1 MESIY
6 SIPDLIMTQDGSYT
20 LYSKEHGVT
29 YHSRYGAI
37 QESNHVFVDSG
48 LLPVIKKKEKIS
60 ILELGF
66 GTGLNVLLTWK
77 NIVDKYTVHVDY
89 HSFDVF
95 PLPDDLLNACVYEDH
110 LKIPATISKN
120 ILTSEWDRL
129 IKVDSRFTLTKHNK
143 DILEETLPDNY
154 FDIVYFDA
162 FSPESQPELWSTS
175 LFEKIHKSM
184 AKEAILVTYCAKGE
198 VKRILKKIGFTLESL
213 PGPPGKREMTRAT
226 KNDI

>member
-1 MESIY
+1 MESLF

-20 LYSKEHGVT
+20 LYSKEHEVT

-37 QESNHVFVDSG
+37 QESNHVFIHSG
-48 LLPVIKKKEKIS
+48 LLPHLKKQDKIS

-77 NIVDKYTVHVDY
+77 NIVDIDTVHVDY
-89 HSFDVF
+89 HSFDVY
-95 PLPDDLLNACVYEDH
+95 PLPEDLLNACVYEDH
-110 LKIPATISKN
+110 LKIPTSISKN
-120 ILTSEWDRL
+120 ILTSDWDKL
-129 IKVDSRFTLTKHNK
+129 IEVDSRFKLTEHNK
-143 DILEETLPDNY
+143 DILEETLTDNY

-162 FSPESQPELWSTS
+162 FSPESQPELWSAS
-175 LFEKIHKSM
+175 LFEKIYESM
-184 AKEAILVTYCAKGE
+184 TGQAVLVTYCAKGE

-226 KNDI
+226 KL

>member
-1 MESIY
+1 MESIF
-6 SIPDLIMTQDGSYT
+6 SIPDLVMTQDGSYT
-20 LYSKEHGVT
+20 LYSKDHGVT
-29 YHSRYGAI
+29 YHSKYGAI

-48 LLPVIKKKEKIS
+48 LLPVLKKKDKIS

-77 NIVDKYTVHVDY
+77 NMVDKGTVLVDY

-95 PLPDDLLNACVYEDH
+95 PLPEDLLKACVYEDH
-110 LKIPATISKN
+110 LKIPKSISKS
-120 ILTSEWDRL
+120 ILISEWDKL
-129 IKVDSRFTLTKHNK
+129 IEVDSRFTLTKHNK

-162 FSPESQPELWSTS
+162 FSPESQPELWSVS

-184 AKEAILVTYCAKGE
+184 TNEAVLVTYCAKGE
-198 VKRILKKIGFTLESL
+198 VKRILKKIGFSLESL

-226 KNDI
+226 KG

>member
-1 MESIY
+1 MESLF

-20 LYSKEHGVT
+20 LFSKEHAVT

-48 LLPVIKKKEKIS
+48 LLPVLKKQDKIS

-77 NIVDKYTVHVDY
+77 NIVDIDTVHVDY
-89 HSFDVF
+89 HSFDVY
-95 PLPDDLLNACVYEDH
+95 PLPEDLLNACVYEDR
-110 LKIPATISKN
+110 LKIPTTISKN
-120 ILTSEWDRL
+120 ILTSDWDKL
-129 IKVDSRFTLTKHNK
+129 IEVDSRFTLTKHNK

-175 LFEKIHKSM
+175 LFEKIHESM
-184 AKEAILVTYCAKGE
+184 TNEAILVTYCAKGE

-226 KNDI
+226 KRL

>member
-1 MESIY
+1 MESLF

-20 LYSKEHGVT
+20 LYSKEHEVT

-37 QESNHVFVDSG
+37 QESNHVFIHSG
-48 LLPVIKKKEKIS
+48 LLPHLKKQDKIS

-77 NIVDKYTVHVDY
+77 NIVDIDTVHVDY
-89 HSFDVF
+89 HSFDVY
-95 PLPDDLLNACVYEDH
+95 PLPEDLLNACVYEDH
-110 LKIPATISKN
+110 LKIPTSISKN
-120 ILTSEWDRL
+120 ILTSDWDKL
-129 IKVDSRFTLTKHNK
+129 IEVDSRFKLTKHNK
-143 DILEETLPDNY
+143 DILEETLTDNY

-162 FSPESQPELWSTS
+162 FSPESQPELWSAS
-175 LFEKIHKSM
+175 LFEKIYESM
-184 AKEAILVTYCAKGE
+184 TGQAVLVTYCAKGE

-226 KNDI
+226 KL

>member
-20 LYSKEHGVT
+20 LYSKDHEVT

-37 QESNHVFVDSG
+37 QESNHVFINSG
-48 LLPVIKKKEKIS
+48 LLPILKKQIKIS

-77 NIVDKYTVHVDY
+77 NSSDIEKASIDF

-120 ILTSEWDRL
+120 ILTSEWDKL
-129 IKVDSRFTLTKHNK
+129 INVDHNSGW
-143 DILEETLPDNY
+143 D
-154 FDIVYFDA
+154 
-162 FSPESQPELWSTS
+162 SG
-175 LFEKIHKSM
+175 EKASK
-184 AKEAILVTYCAKGE
+184 
-198 VKRILKKIGFTLESL
+198 
-213 PGPPGKREMTRAT
+213 
-226 KNDI
+226 

>member
-1 MESIY
+1 MESLF
-6 SIPDLIMTQDGSYT
+6 SIPDLVMTQDGSYT
-20 LYSKEHGVT
+20 LYSKDHRVT
-29 YHSRYGAI
+29 YHSKYGAI

-48 LLPVIKKKEKIS
+48 LLPVLKKQDKIS

-77 NIVDKYTVHVDY
+77 NIVDIDTVHVDY
-89 HSFDVF
+89 HSFDVY
-95 PLPDDLLNACVYEDH
+95 PLPEDLLNACVYDDR
-110 LKIPATISKN
+110 LKIPTTISKN
-120 ILTSEWDRL
+120 ILTSDWDKL
-129 IKVDSRFTLTKHNK
+129 IEVDSRFTLTKHNK

-162 FSPESQPELWSTS
+162 FSPESQPELWSIS
-175 LFEKIHKSM
+175 LFEKIHESM
-184 AKEAILVTYCAKGE
+184 TNEAILVTYCAKGE

-226 KNDI
+226 KKL

>member
-1 MESIY
+1 MESIF
-6 SIPDLIMTQDGSYT
+6 SIPDLVMTQDGSYT
-20 LYSKEHGVT
+20 LYSKDHGVT
-29 YHSRYGAI
+29 YHSKYGAI

-48 LLPVIKKKEKIS
+48 LLPVLKKKDKIS

-77 NIVDKYTVHVDY
+77 NMVDKGTVLVDY

-95 PLPDDLLNACVYEDH
+95 PLPEELLNACVYEDH
-110 LKIPATISKN
+110 LKIPSTISKN
-120 ILTSEWDRL
+120 ILISEWDKL
-129 IKVDSRFTLTKHNK
+129 IEVDSRFTLTKHNK

-162 FSPESQPELWSTS
+162 FSPESQPELWSAS
-175 LFEKIHKSM
+175 LFEKIYESM
-184 AKEAILVTYCAKGE
+184 TNEAFLVTYCAKGE

-226 KNDI
+226 KG

>member
-1 MESIY
+1 MESIF
-6 SIPDLIMTQDGSYT
+6 SIPDLVMTQDGSYT
-20 LYSKEHGVT
+20 LYSKDHRVT
-29 YHSRYGAI
+29 YHSKYGAI

-48 LLPVIKKKEKIS
+48 LLPVLKQKDKIS

-77 NIVDKYTVHVDY
+77 NIVEKETVHVNY

-95 PLPDDLLNACVYEDH
+95 PLPEDLLNACVYEDH
-110 LKIPATISKN
+110 LKIPKSISKS
-120 ILTSEWDRL
+120 ILTSEWDKL
-129 IKVDSRFTLTKHNK
+129 VEVDSRFILTKHNK
-143 DILEETLPDNY
+143 DILKETLSDNY

-162 FSPESQPELWSTS
+162 FSPESQPELWSIS
-175 LFEKIHKSM
+175 LFEKIYESM
-184 AKEAILVTYCAKGE
+184 TNEAVLVTYCAKGE

-226 KNDI
+226 KRR

>member
-6 SIPDLIMTQDGSYT
+6 SIPDLVMTQDGSYT

-37 QESNHVFVDSG
+37 QESNHVFIYSG
-48 LLPVIKKKEKIS
+48 LLPLLKKQDKIS

-77 NIVDKYTVHVDY
+77 NMADRDKASIDY

-95 PLPDDLLNACVYEDH
+95 PLPKDILNACAYNEW
-110 LKIPATISKN
+110 LQIPAEISEN
-120 ILTSEWDRL
+120 ILMSEWDK
-129 IKVDSRFTLTKHNK
+129 IIEVDSSFNLTKYYK
-143 DILEETLPDNY
+143 DILTTNLPKNY
-154 FDIVYFDA
+154 FDIIYFDA
-162 FSPESQPELWSTS
+162 FSPESQPELWSTN
-175 LFEKIHKSM
+175 LFEKIYGSM
-184 AKEAILVTYCAKGE
+184 TDQAVLVTYCAKGE
-198 VKRILKKIGFTLESL
+198 VKRILKKIGFSLESL

-226 KNDI
+226 KLG

>member
-48 LLPVIKKKEKIS
+48 LLPVLKKQDKIS

-77 NIVDKYTVHVDY
+77 NIVDIDTVHVDY
-89 HSFDVF
+89 HSFDVY
-95 PLPDDLLNACVYEDH
+95 PLPEDLLNACVYEDH
-110 LKIPATISKN
+110 LKIPTPISKN
-120 ILTSEWDRL
+120 ILTSDWDKL
-129 IKVDSRFTLTKHNK
+129 IEVDSRFTLTKHNK

-162 FSPESQPELWSTS
+162 FSPESQPELWSIS
-175 LFEKIHKSM
+175 LFEKIHESM
-184 AKEAILVTYCAKGE
+184 TKEAILVTYCAKGE

-226 KNDI
+226 KRL

>member
-20 LYSKEHGVT
+20 LYSKDHGVT

-48 LLPVIKKKEKIS
+48 LLPVLKKKEKFS
-60 ILELGF
+60 ILEIGF

-77 NIVDKYTVHVDY
+77 NIVDKNTVHVDY
-89 HSFDVF
+89 HSFDVY

-120 ILTSEWDRL
+120 ILSSEWDNL
-129 IKVDSRFTLTKHNK
+129 IFRSRAVASRTRKTSSSNGFTGVYKEHNK
-143 DILEETLPDNY
+143 FRSVISLSGKSKHLGMFKTAEEAAKAFNEMSKKLYGDEGKQNILD
-154 FDIVYFDA
+154 
-162 FSPESQPELWSTS
+162 
-175 LFEKIHKSM
+175 
-184 AKEAILVTYCAKGE
+184 
-198 VKRILKKIGFTLESL
+198 
-213 PGPPGKREMTRAT
+213 
-226 KNDI
+226 

>member
-20 LYSKEHGVT
+20 LYSKEYGVT

-37 QESNHVFVDSG
+37 QESNHVFIHSG
-48 LLPVIKKKEKIS
+48 LLPLLKKQDKIS

-77 NIVDKYTVHVDY
+77 NIADIEKASIDY

-95 PLPDDLLNACVYEDH
+95 PLPKDVLNACAYNEW
-110 LKIPATISKN
+110 LQIPVEISQN
-120 ILTSEWDRL
+120 ILMSEWDKI
-129 IKVDSRFTLTKHNK
+129 IKVDSSFNLKKSFK
-143 DILEETLPDNY
+143 DILTENLPKNY
-154 FDIVYFDA
+154 FDIIYFDA

-175 LFEKIHKSM
+175 LFEKIYESM
-184 AKEAILVTYCAKGE
+184 TNQAVLVTYCAKGE
-198 VKRILKKIGFTLESL
+198 VKRILKKIGFSLESL

-226 KNDI
+226 KL

>member
-1 MESIY
+1 MESLF

-20 LYSKEHGVT
+20 LYSKEHEVT

-37 QESNHVFVDSG
+37 QESNHVFIHSG
-48 LLPVIKKKEKIS
+48 LLPHLKKQDKIS

-77 NIVDKYTVHVDY
+77 NIVDIDTVHVDY
-89 HSFDVF
+89 HSFDVY
-95 PLPDDLLNACVYEDH
+95 PLPEDLLNACVYEDH
-110 LKIPATISKN
+110 LKIPTSISKN
-120 ILTSEWDRL
+120 ILTSDWDKL
-129 IKVDSRFTLTKHNK
+129 IEVDSRFKLTKHNK
-143 DILEETLPDNY
+143 DILEETLIDNY

-162 FSPESQPELWSTS
+162 FSPESQPELWSAS
-175 LFEKIHKSM
+175 LFEKIYESM
-184 AKEAILVTYCAKGE
+184 TGQAVLVTYCAKGE

-226 KNDI
+226 KL

>member
-1 MESIY
+1 MESLF

-20 LYSKEHGVT
+20 LYSKEHEVT

-37 QESNHVFVDSG
+37 QESNHVFIHSG
-48 LLPVIKKKEKIS
+48 LLPHLKKQDKIS

-77 NIVDKYTVHVDY
+77 NIVDIDTVHVDY
-89 HSFDVF
+89 HSFDVY
-95 PLPDDLLNACVYEDH
+95 PLPEDVLNACVYEDH
-110 LKIPATISKN
+110 LKIPTSISKN
-120 ILTSEWDRL
+120 ILTSDWDKL
-129 IKVDSRFTLTKHNK
+129 IEVDSRFTLTKHNK
-143 DILEETLPDNY
+143 DILEEALPDNY

-162 FSPESQPELWSTS
+162 FSPESQPELWSAS
-175 LFEKIHKSM
+175 LFEKIYESM
-184 AKEAILVTYCAKGE
+184 TGQAVLVTYCAKGE

-226 KNDI
+226 KL

>member
-1 MESIY
+1 MESLF

-20 LYSKEHGVT
+20 LYSKEHEVT

-37 QESNHVFVDSG
+37 QESNHVFIHSG
-48 LLPVIKKKEKIS
+48 LLPHLKKQDKIS

-77 NIVDKYTVHVDY
+77 NIVDIDTVHVDY
-89 HSFDVF
+89 HSFDVY
-95 PLPDDLLNACVYEDH
+95 PLPEDLLNACVYEDH
-110 LKIPATISKN
+110 LKIPTSISKN
-120 ILTSEWDRL
+120 ILTSDWDKL
-129 IKVDSRFTLTKHNK
+129 IEVDSRFTLTKHNK
-143 DILEETLPDNY
+143 DILEETLTDNY

-162 FSPESQPELWSTS
+162 FSPESQPELWSAS
-175 LFEKIHKSM
+175 LFEKIYESM
-184 AKEAILVTYCAKGE
+184 TGQAVLVTYCAKGE

-226 KNDI
+226 KL

>member
-1 MESIY
+1 MESLF

-20 LYSKEHGVT
+20 LYSKEHEVT

-37 QESNHVFVDSG
+37 QESNHVFIHSG
-48 LLPVIKKKEKIS
+48 LLPHLKKQDKIS

-77 NIVDKYTVHVDY
+77 NIMDIDTVHVDY
-89 HSFDVF
+89 HSFDVY
-95 PLPDDLLNACVYEDH
+95 PLPEDLLNACVYEDH
-110 LKIPATISKN
+110 LKIPTSISKN
-120 ILTSEWDRL
+120 ILTSDWDKL
-129 IKVDSRFTLTKHNK
+129 IEVDSRFTLTKHNK
-143 DILEETLPDNY
+143 DILEETLTDNY

-162 FSPESQPELWSTS
+162 FSPESQPELWSAS
-175 LFEKIHKSM
+175 LFEKIYESM
-184 AKEAILVTYCAKGE
+184 TGQAVLVTYCAKGE

-226 KNDI
+226 KL

>member
-37 QESNHVFVDSG
+37 QESNHVFINSG
-48 LLPVIKKKEKIS
+48 FLPVLKKQVKLS

-77 NIVDKYTVHVDY
+77 NSTDIENTRIDY

-95 PLPDDLLNACVYEDH
+95 PLPNRILNDCAYKEW
-110 LKIPATISKN
+110 LQIPTQISEN
-120 ILTSEWDRL
+120 ILMSDWNK
-129 IKVDSRFTLTKHNK
+129 IIAVDSSFNLTKYHK
-143 DILEETLPDNY
+143 DILKENLPKNY
-154 FDIVYFDA
+154 FDIIYFDA
-162 FSPESQPELWSTS
+162 FSPESQPELWSIS
-175 LFEKIHKSM
+175 LFEKIYESM
-184 AKEAILVTYCAKGE
+184 TEEAVLVTYCAKGE
-198 VKRILKKIGFTLESL
+198 VKRILKKIGFSLESL

-226 KNDI
+226 KR

>member
-1 MESIY
+1 MEAIY

-37 QESNHVFVDSG
+37 QESNHVFINSG
-48 LLPVIKKKEKIS
+48 FLPVLKKQVKIS

-77 NIVDKYTVHVDY
+77 NSTDTEKTIIDY

-95 PLPDDLLNACVYEDH
+95 PLPNRILNDCAYKEW
-110 LKIPATISKN
+110 LQIPTEISEN
-120 ILTSEWDRL
+120 ILMSDWNKV
-129 IKVDSRFTLTKHNK
+129 IAVDSSFSLTKYHK
-143 DILEETLPDNY
+143 DILKENLPKNY
-154 FDIVYFDA
+154 FDIIYFDA
-162 FSPESQPELWSTS
+162 FSPESQPELWSIS
-175 LFEKIHKSM
+175 LFEKIYESM
-184 AKEAILVTYCAKGE
+184 TEEAVLVTYCAKGE
-198 VKRILKKIGFTLESL
+198 VKRILKKIGFSLESL

-226 KNDI
+226 KR

>member
-1 MESIY
+1 MEALFSV
-6 SIPDLIMTQDGSYT
+6 PDLVMTQDGSYT
-20 LYSKEHGVT
+20 LYSKDHRVT
-29 YHSRYGAI
+29 YHSKYGAI

-48 LLPVIKKKEKIS
+48 LLPVIRKQENIS

-77 NIVDKYTVHVDY
+77 NIINLGAIHIDY

-95 PLPDDLLNACVYEDH
+95 PLPEDLLNACVYEDR
-110 LKIPATISKN
+110 LKIPEAISNN
-120 ILTSEWDRL
+120 ILKSDWDEK

-143 DILEETLPDNY
+143 DILKETLPRNY

-162 FSPESQPELWSTS
+162 FSPESQPELWSVS
-175 LFEKIHKSM
+175 LFEEIHKSM
-184 AKEAILVTYCAKGE
+184 KNEAILVTYCAKGE

-226 KNDI
+226 KRG

>member
-1 MESIY
+1 MESLF
-6 SIPDLIMTQDGSYT
+6 SIPDLVMTQDGSYT
-20 LYSKEHGVT
+20 LYSKDHRVT
-29 YHSRYGAI
+29 YHSKYGAI

-48 LLPVIKKKEKIS
+48 LLPVLKKQDKIS

-77 NIVDKYTVHVDY
+77 NIVDIDTVNVDY
-89 HSFDVF
+89 HSFDVY
-95 PLPDDLLNACVYEDH
+95 PLPEDLLNACVYEDH
-110 LKIPATISKN
+110 LKIPTTISKN
-120 ILTSEWDRL
+120 ILTSDWDKL
-129 IKVDSRFTLTKHNK
+129 IEIDSRFTLTKHNK

-162 FSPESQPELWSTS
+162 FSPESQPELWSIS
-175 LFEKIHKSM
+175 LFEKIHESM
-184 AKEAILVTYCAKGE
+184 KNEAILVTYCAKGE

-226 KNDI
+226 KRL

>member
-1 MESIY
+1 MESLF

-20 LYSKEHGVT
+20 LYSKEHEVT

-37 QESNHVFVDSG
+37 QESNHVFIHSG
-48 LLPVIKKKEKIS
+48 LLPHLKKQDKIS

-77 NIVDKYTVHVDY
+77 NIMDIDTVHVDY
-89 HSFDVF
+89 HSFDVY
-95 PLPDDLLNACVYEDH
+95 PLPEDLLNACVYEDH
-110 LKIPATISKN
+110 LKIPNSISKN
-120 ILTSEWDRL
+120 ILTSDWDKL
-129 IKVDSRFTLTKHNK
+129 IEVDSRFTLTKHNK

-162 FSPESQPELWSTS
+162 FSPESQPELWSIS
-175 LFEKIHKSM
+175 LFEKIHESM
-184 AKEAILVTYCAKGE
+184 TNEAILVTYCAKGE

-226 KNDI
+226 KRL

>member
-20 LYSKEHGVT
+20 LYSKDHEVT

-37 QESNHVFVDSG
+37 QESNHVFINSG
-48 LLPVIKKKEKIS
+48 LLPILKKQIKIS

-77 NIVDKYTVHVDY
+77 NSSDIEKASIDF

-95 PLPDDLLNACVYEDH
+95 PLPKRILDACAYKEC
-110 LKIPATISKN
+110 LQIPTEISEKILMSD
-120 ILTSEWDRL
+120 WDKD
-129 IKVDSRFTLTKHNK
+129 IEVDSRFSLTKYHK
-143 DILEETLPDNY
+143 DILKENLPKNY
-154 FDIVYFDA
+154 FDIIYFDA
-162 FSPESQPELWSTS
+162 FSPESQPELWSIS
-175 LFEKIHKSM
+175 LFEKIYESM
-184 AKEAILVTYCAKGE
+184 TEKAVLVTYCAKGE
-198 VKRILKKIGFTLESL
+198 VKRILKKIGFSLESL

-226 KNDI
+226 KS

>member
-1 MESIY
+1 MKSLF

-20 LYSKEHGVT
+20 LYSKEHEVT

-37 QESNHVFVDSG
+37 QESNHVFIHSG
-48 LLPVIKKKEKIS
+48 LLPHLKKQDKIS

-77 NIVDKYTVHVDY
+77 NIVDIDTVHVDY
-89 HSFDVF
+89 HSFDVY
-95 PLPDDLLNACVYEDH
+95 PLPEDLLNACVYEDH
-110 LKIPATISKN
+110 LKIPTSISKN
-120 ILTSEWDRL
+120 ILTSDWDKL
-129 IKVDSRFTLTKHNK
+129 IEVDSRFKLTKHNK
-143 DILEETLPDNY
+143 DILEETLTDNY

-162 FSPESQPELWSTS
+162 FSPESQPELWSAS
-175 LFEKIHKSM
+175 LFEKIYESM
-184 AKEAILVTYCAKGE
+184 TGQAVLVTYCAKGE

-226 KNDI
+226 KL

>member
-1 MESIY
+1 MESLF

-20 LYSKEHGVT
+20 LYSKEHEVT

-37 QESNHVFVDSG
+37 QESNHVFIHSG
-48 LLPVIKKKEKIS
+48 LLPHLKKQDKIS

-77 NIVDKYTVHVDY
+77 NIMDIDTVHVDY
-89 HSFDVF
+89 HSFDVY
-95 PLPDDLLNACVYEDH
+95 PLPEDLLNACVYKDH
-110 LKIPATISKN
+110 LKIPTSISKN
-120 ILTSEWDRL
+120 ILTSDWDKL
-129 IKVDSRFTLTKHNK
+129 IEVDSRFTLTKHNK
-143 DILEETLPDNY
+143 DILEETLTDNY

-162 FSPESQPELWSTS
+162 FSPESQPELWSAS
-175 LFEKIHKSM
+175 LFEKIYESM
-184 AKEAILVTYCAKGE
+184 TGQAVLVTYCAKGE

-226 KNDI
+226 KL

>member
-1 MESIY
+1 MESLF
-6 SIPDLIMTQDGSYT
+6 SIPDLVMTQDGSYT
-20 LYSKEHGVT
+20 LYSKDHRVT
-29 YHSRYGAI
+29 YHSKYGAI

-48 LLPVIKKKEKIS
+48 LLPVLKKQDKIS

-77 NIVDKYTVHVDY
+77 NIVDIDTVNVDY
-89 HSFDVF
+89 HSFDVY
-95 PLPDDLLNACVYEDH
+95 PLPEDLLNACVYEDH
-110 LKIPATISKN
+110 LKIPTTISKN
-120 ILTSEWDRL
+120 ILTSDWDKL
-129 IKVDSRFTLTKHNK
+129 IEVDSRFTLTKHNK

-162 FSPESQPELWSTS
+162 FSPESQPELWSIS
-175 LFEKIHKSM
+175 LFEKIHESM
-184 AKEAILVTYCAKGE
+184 TNEAILVTYCAKGE

-226 KNDI
+226 KRL